1 MWSQIDPS
9 YEERDEDRAEDFGR
23 QFMDYYV
30 TSEYEVTILYIFESM
45 RTHKMETEQTRRF
58 QLTEDGNFEEVVV
71 ELE

>member
-1 MWSQIDPS
+1 MVN
-9 YEERDEDRAEDFGR
+9 DFGR